1 MSGHKEIMTEGI
13 CVHGLKKSFWI
24 GGKGKTAQVTEV
36 LRGLDFEMKPGEFC
50 AIMGSSGCGKSTLMN
65 ILCGLEKPDEG
76 SCMVNGKRI
85 DVMKPRQL
93 ARYRNQE
100 IGIVFQK
107 FYLDETRNLLDN
119 VAMPCGYAGVASRER
134 KERAL
139 ELLESFGLADE
150 RKKRPSQISGG
161 QQQRAAIAR
170 ALINH
175 PYYLLA
181 DEPTGNLDEEN
192 TNRVMKLFSEL
203 HRDGMGVLI
212 VTHDADVAAYAQR
225 TVIIEHGQIHES
237 GA

>member
-1 MSGHKEIMTEGI
+1 MPGQKEITPQGI
-13 CVHGLKKSFWI
+13 CVHGLKKSFRI

-36 LRGLDFEMKPGEFC
+36 LCGLDFEMKPGEFC
-50 AIMGSSGCGKSTLMN
+50 AIMGRSGCGKSTLMN

-76 SCMVNGKRI
+76 SCMVNGRRI

-93 ARYRNQE
+93 AHYRNQE
-100 IGIVFQK
+100 IGIVFQG

-119 VAMPCGYAGVASRER
+119 VAMPCGYAGIASKER
-134 KERAL
+134 KARAL

-175 PYYLLA
+175 PHYLLA

-192 TNRVMKLFSEL
+192 TNKVMELFSEL
-203 HRDGMGVLI
+203 HRKGTGVLI
-212 VTHDADVAAYAQR
+212 VTHDDNVAAYAQR
-225 TVIIEHGQIHES
+225 IAIIEHGQIHE
-237 GA
+237 